1 MFLVEPELGEDVK
14 QWHVHWS
21 HLSVIHTCKS
31 KRGTGVRCMT
41 SLELVV
47 PQTHHASE
55 IFFAKRRIAQ
65 CISCQKTAL
74 VRRTRATQRTSH
86 VKLSALG
93 EASCDWSKAIIYIH
107 TLYNLYGWCC
117 KSWWNYRELEINQ
130 NGWTVQPHYHAT
142 FVAPIQMTGML
153 RLTLYMERFLPKPQ
167 HLLKFIRGTCQRNS
181 ILLTVCLKVTHAN
194 K

>member
-1 MFLVEPELGEDVK
+1 M
-14 QWHVHWS
+14 
-21 HLSVIHTCKS
+21 
-31 KRGTGVRCMT
+31 
-41 SLELVV
+41 
-47 PQTHHASE
+47 
-55 IFFAKRRIAQ
+55 
-65 CISCQKTAL
+65 
-74 VRRTRATQRTSH
+74 RRTRATQRTSH
-86 VKLSALG
+86 VKLSALW

-107 TLYNLYGWCC
+107 SLYNLYSWCC
-117 KSWWNYRELEINQ
+117 KSRWNYRELEINQ

-194 K
+194 KHSLFGYPTPLVLFDFGCLIFLNASSLYMRFKPPDHSRWTTWPFGWDAQSPPECRCLSDSDG